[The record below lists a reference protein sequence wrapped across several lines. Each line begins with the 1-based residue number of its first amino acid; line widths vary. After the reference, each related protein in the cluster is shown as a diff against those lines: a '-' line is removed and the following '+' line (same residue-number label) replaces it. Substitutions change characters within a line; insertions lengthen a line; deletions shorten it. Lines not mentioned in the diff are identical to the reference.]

1 MPKAKLDNTF
11 CLTASCPTGKNKE
24 TYYDTITTGFVLEV
38 RSSGGRTF
46 YMRYQDAH
54 DRQRQH
60 RIGAYGDITFEQARK
75 EAKRLR
81 SEITLGGNPA
91 AAKEELRAVPTYA
104 ELAAQHLA
112 HAKTY

>member
-11 CLTASCPTGKNKE
+11 CLLATCPPRKAKE
-24 TYYDTITTGFVLEV
+24 TFYDTITTGFVLEV
-38 RSSGGRTF
+38 RASGGKTY

-60 RIGAYGDITFEQARK
+60 KIGVFGDITFDRARK
-75 EAKRLR
+75 AAKRLR
-81 SEITLGGNPA
+81 SEVTLGGNPA